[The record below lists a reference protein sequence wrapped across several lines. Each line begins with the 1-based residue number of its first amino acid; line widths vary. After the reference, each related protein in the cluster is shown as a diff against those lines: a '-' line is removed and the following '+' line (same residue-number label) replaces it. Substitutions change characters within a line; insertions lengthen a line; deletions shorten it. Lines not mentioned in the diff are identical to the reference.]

1 MTNYGVKMK
10 PNGILKMNK
19 LLFLGYSATLSVMM
33 FFLTYVVA
41 WATLVTPSYYS
52 VTSPE
57 KIVPEIVSMTPA
69 LLMLEA
75 IPLIIFVTIFL
86 TKGGGLNYFKTWN
99 TGKKLRATGLLLIL
113 GYTIVTI
120 PALIDVLSGFT
131 FRLVENGTV
140 YNPLYMN
147 PIYIGL
153 TLMICD
159 LGALIYLWKTYT
171 KNNY

>member
-1 MTNYGVKMK
+1 ME
-10 PNGILKMNK
+10 PNGILKMSK
-19 LLFLGYSATLSVMM
+19 LFFLGYSATLSVVM
-33 FFLTYVVA
+33 FFLTYVVG
-41 WATLVTPSYYS
+41 WAMLVTPSYYS
-52 VTSPE
+52 ATSPE
-57 KIVPEIVSMTPA
+57 KIVPEIVSMIPA

-153 TLMICD
+153 MLMICD
-159 LGALIYLWKTYT
+159 LGALIYLWKTHT

>member
-1 MTNYGVKMK
+1 MQ

-19 LLFLGYSATLSVMM
+19 LLFLGYSTTLSVMM

-41 WATLVTPSYYS
+41 WAMLVTPSRYS
-52 VTSPE
+52 AMGPE
-57 KIVPEIVSMTPA
+57 KIIPEIVSMTPA

-75 IPLIIFVTIFL
+75 IPLSIFGTLFL

-99 TGKKLRATGLLLIL
+99 TGKKLRATGLLLML
-113 GYTIVTI
+113 GYIIVTV

-131 FRLVENGTV
+131 FRLVESGTV

-153 TLMICD
+153 TLVLCA
-159 LGALIYLWKTYT
+159 LGTLIYLWKTHT
-171 KNNY
+171 KTITEKV